1 VAGKTVTTIEGLS
14 ADGTHPVQ
22 LAWIELDVPQCGY
35 CQSGMIMSVVAL
47 LERHPNPTDAEIDA
61 EVTNACR
68 CSTYHR
74 IRQAIRLAASRAPG
88 AGRAL

>member
-1 VAGKTVTTIEGLS
+1 
-14 ADGTHPVQ
+14 
-22 LAWIELDVPQCGY
+22 
-35 CQSGMIMSVVAL
+35 MIMSVVAL

-74 IRQAIRLAASRAPG
+74 IRQAIRVAAASIS
-88 AGRAL
+88 AGGRTL